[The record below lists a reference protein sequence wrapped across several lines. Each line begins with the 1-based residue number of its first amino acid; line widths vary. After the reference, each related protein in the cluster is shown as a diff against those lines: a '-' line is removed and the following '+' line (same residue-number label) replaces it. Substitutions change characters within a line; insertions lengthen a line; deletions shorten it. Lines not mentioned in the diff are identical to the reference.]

1 MKRFLSFVIAFVLV
15 LSTFVGCSKPT
26 SNQSQDT
33 NQQGELKPEEGA
45 TIVVWESQGAEG
57 DFIKYAAQEFEKR
70 YGIKVKFEPVESTQT
85 VNKLQ
90 QDGPAGVGADI
101 IAAPHD
107 QLGKMVAAGLIQP
120 NHNPERFK
128 KDFLEAAVQ
137 GITYEGEIYGYPI
150 GIETYALFYN
160 KDIIKQPPKTF
171 EEIIEFAKKYNN
183 PKEKKYALMWNV
195 GDPYYSYSFLSAFG
209 GYVFGNNGTNK
220 DDIGLNNEGAIE
232 GAKYF
237 KSLRSIYDVKQKD
250 ANYQFMSGQF
260 ENNKAA
266 MIINGPWAV
275 AGYKKAKVNFGVA
288 PLPTMKGKQPISFSG
303 IRGLYLSSF
312 TKYPNAAKLFLDFV
326 TSDELLLKRFEMTGQ
341 IPPVKSLMDKPEIKD
356 DPIVAGFMAQAQYS
370 TPMPSIPQMSLVWE
384 PLGAAFSAIWDGKM
398 EPKEA
403 LDKAVQ
409 IIKDAIATQK

>member
-1 MKRFLSFVIAFVLV
+1 MKRFLSFVMTFVLV
-15 LSTFVGCSKPT
+15 LSAFVGCSKPT
-26 SNQSQDT
+26 SNQSQDI

-128 KDFLEAAVQ
+128 KDFLESAVQ
-137 GITYEGEIYGYPI
+137 GVTYEGEVYGYPI

-237 KSLRSIYDVKQKD
+237 KSLRNIYDVKQKD

-288 PLPTMKGKQPISFSG
+288 PLPTMNGKQPISFSG
-303 IRGLYLSSF
+303 VRGLYLSSF

-326 TSDELLLKRFEMTGQ
+326 TSDEMLLKRFEMTGQ

-409 IIKDAIATQK
+409 TIKDAIATQK